1 MIALPNARHLIPI
14 TVAIEQI
21 NLVLTAVRLIGA
33 TALLNVRL
41 VILTTVVTEALL
53 FLLAPLMLL
62 VLIFLTALPKSVLG
76 LVIQGM

>member
-14 TVAIEQI
+14 TVATEQI
-21 NLVLTAVRLIGA
+21 NLVLTVVRLIGA